1 MMKTKIVP
9 LSEEIALSAAEISL
23 KHTLPMADA
32 IVYATAIKETCP
44 VVTSAPHFKELEDVI
59 YLEA

>member
-1 MMKTKIVP
+1 
-9 LSEEIALSAAEISL
+9 LAAEISL

-32 IVYATAIKETCP
+32 VVSATAAKGACP
-44 VVTSAPHFKELEDVI
+44 VVTSGPHFKGLEGVI

>member
-1 MMKTKIVP
+1 MKTKIVP
-9 LSEEIALSAAEISL
+9 LSEEIALLAAEISL

-32 IVYATAIKETCP
+32 VVYATAIKEICP
-44 VVTSAPHFKELEDVI
+44 VVTSDPHFKGLENVI

>member
-1 MMKTKIVP
+1 M
-9 LSEEIALSAAEISL
+9 AEISL

-32 IVYATAIKETCP
+32 IVYATAMKEGYS
-44 VVTSAPHFKELEDVI
+44 VVTSDPHFKGLKDAI